1 MVETQNTVTT
11 ADRGQLD
18 DFFDWLLN
26 ELLDKGYIDIHEKKI
41 NKRR

>member
-1 MVETQNTVTT
+1 MVENQNTVTT